1 MALVPSRKLNEMSR
15 RDSMQTRALGTNMS
29 SLVTLRERS
38 HVLASL
44 AAAENEDDIDR
55 EPLEKAKQTRVAT
68 A

>member
-1 MALVPSRKLNEMSR
+1 
-15 RDSMQTRALGTNMS
+15 MS

-68 A
+68 D

>member
-1 MALVPSRKLNEMSR
+1 
-15 RDSMQTRALGTNMS
+15 MS

-44 AAAENEDDIDR
+44 AATENEDDIDR
-55 EPLEKAKQTRVAT
+55 EPLEKAKHTRVAT